1 MYYLNRLS
9 SKEMYNFFVS
19 LKGEKASSR
28 LYYLS
33 NLDWKN
39 IYLLVRIVTK
49 DSKLR
54 TSQSKLL
61 NNVL

>member
-1 MYYLNRLS
+1 
-9 SKEMYNFFVS
+9 MYNFLVS
-19 LKGEKASSR
+19 QKEEKTSSR

-39 IYLLVRIVTK
+39 IYFLVRIVTK